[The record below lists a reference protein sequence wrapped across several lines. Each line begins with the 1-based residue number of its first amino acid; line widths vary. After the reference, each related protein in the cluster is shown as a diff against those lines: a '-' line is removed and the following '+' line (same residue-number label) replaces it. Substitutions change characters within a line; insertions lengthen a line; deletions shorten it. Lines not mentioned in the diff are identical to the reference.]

1 MITAGDLFVFVFVFV
16 FVFES
21 MFVFVFES
29 MFVFVFVFGATDEG
43 GFRAGH
49 PGLF

>member
-1 MITAGDLFVFVFVFV
+1 MITAGDLFVFVLVFV
-16 FVFES
+16 
-21 MFVFVFES
+21 FVFVFES

>member
-1 MITAGDLFVFVFVFV
+1 MITAGDLFVFVLVFV

-21 MFVFVFES
+21 MFVFE
-29 MFVFVFVFGATDEG
+29 FVFGATDEG